1 VIDQQLTTKSIN
13 CSMEYLI
20 IIIMLSSDYSY
31 IMDFYTEEC
40 TVYRSDRT
48 AYWVGVRKFILLHCA
63 FGVFGVFG
71 VCIFNLLRAR
81 IICLELWIE
90 NVFPRTCF
98 AHCLGVCA

>member
-1 VIDQQLTTKSIN
+1 
-13 CSMEYLI
+13 
-20 IIIMLSSDYSY
+20 MLSSDYSY

-81 IICLELWIE
+81 IKFVKIKLQQLAKLYPIC
-90 NVFPRTCF
+90 F
-98 AHCLGVCA
+98 